1 MGGNRKLN
9 YNRPPEHRTAT
20 NSEQGLPHY
29 VRPTSTC
36 RKVTKKEIIRRLS
49 VVASSCRDVEQ
60 QNQVTLAVNRSLTKK
75 VAKSKEVSEGLR
87 MCLNQC
93 RRQVRSTKHDL
104 VKALQDNVATKNDA
118 LSQEQEHQSL
128 IAAMEKDAQA
138 TLEQVKRGHSLSM
151 AKIISKSESK
161 LAATEMKHKRA
172 ESITEMKHKRVVNNI
187 EIEHKREVNIIT
199 KRDRVTI
206 NAKENLHALELEIKS
221 NEINVSPPFHIV
233 AFLPS
238 FTHTTFLQELI
249 KKHDTQKCRDK
260 KLHRKQQVAKDKKY
274 ARLLAAKEVK
284 HAKRQAANKALI
296 AKGIEMTRSI
306 AQASFTR
313 SVNANFDH
321 ATFIAAWAK
330 VLRNR
335 PDLAAH
341 QHVGVALIIE
351 SKYGSALPVFK
362 DPDQL
367 KIADLAALVAST
379 TDAAKN
385 GKVPV
390 AMLSGATTTV
400 FDLTTYS
407 MSSATPLLFPNQV
420 TSVTIGYESATT
432 KIVSLTID
440 LNFCD
445 FYDGALLLD
454 ALVASL

>member
-1 MGGNRKLN
+1 MSFKYPVVMPKMSMTMETGELINFHVAVGDHVKSGDVLFEVMTDKIDMEVEAPADGVIEALVAN
-9 YNRPPEHRTAT
+9 P
-20 NSEQGLPHY
+20 GD
-29 VRPTSTC
+29 V
-36 RKVTKKEIIRRLS
+36 VEIGKPVLIMLTETEVMAFDFGTDGEPVAAVE
-49 VVASSCRDVEQ
+49 VVAAPAPV
-60 QNQVTLAVNRSLTKK
+60 
-75 VAKSKEVSEGLR
+75 VAAAPVVVAPII
-87 MCLNQC
+87 LNE
-93 RRQVRSTKHDL
+93 T
-104 VKALQDNVATKNDA
+104 VKAVPKARVEAANRGIDLRTVRATGPDRTI
-118 LSQEQEHQSL
+118 S
-128 IAAMEKDAQA
+128 MEDVNGAQLDPA
-138 TLEQVKRGHSLSM
+138 V
-151 AKIISKSESK
+151 
-161 LAATEMKHKRA
+161 
-172 ESITEMKHKRVVNNI
+172 
-187 EIEHKREVNIIT
+187 
-199 KRDRVTI
+199 
-206 NAKENLHALELEIKS
+206 
-221 NEINVSPPFHIV
+221 
-233 AFLPS
+233 
-238 FTHTTFLQELI
+238 
-249 KKHDTQKCRDK
+249 
-260 KLHRKQQVAKDKKY
+260 
-274 ARLLAAKEVK
+274 
-284 HAKRQAANKALI
+284 AKRQAANKALI

-335 PDLAAH
+335 PDLATQ

-362 DPDQL
+362 DPDQV

>member
-1 MGGNRKLN
+1 MSFKYPVVMPKMSMTMETGELINFHVAVGDQVKSGDVLFEVMTDKIDMEVEAPADGVIESLVANPGDVVEIGKPVLIMLTETEVMAFDFGAEDEPVAAVEVIAAPAPAITTPVAPAAPVILN
-9 YNRPPEHRTAT
+9 ET
-20 NSEQGLPHY
+20 
-29 VRPTSTC
+29 
-36 RKVTKKEIIRRLS
+36 
-49 VVASSCRDVEQ
+49 
-60 QNQVTLAVNRSLTKK
+60 
-75 VAKSKEVSEGLR
+75 
-87 MCLNQC
+87 
-93 RRQVRSTKHDL
+93 
-104 VKALQDNVATKNDA
+104 VKAVPKARVEAANRGIDLRTVRATGPDRTITMADVNG
-118 LSQEQEHQSL
+118 
-128 IAAMEKDAQA
+128 AQLDPA
-138 TLEQVKRGHSLSM
+138 
-151 AKIISKSESK
+151 I
-161 LAATEMKHKRA
+161 
-172 ESITEMKHKRVVNNI
+172 
-187 EIEHKREVNIIT
+187 
-199 KRDRVTI
+199 
-206 NAKENLHALELEIKS
+206 
-221 NEINVSPPFHIV
+221 
-233 AFLPS
+233 
-238 FTHTTFLQELI
+238 
-249 KKHDTQKCRDK
+249 
-260 KLHRKQQVAKDKKY
+260 
-274 ARLLAAKEVK
+274 
-284 HAKRQAANKALI
+284 AKRQAANKALI
-296 AKGIEMTRSI
+296 AKGIEMTRGI

-321 ATFIAAWAK
+321 ATFMAAWAK

-341 QHVGVALIIE
+341 EHIGVALIIE
-351 SKYGSALPVFK
+351 SKYGSALPVFR

-367 KIADLAALVAST
+367 TIAELAALVAST

>member
-1 MGGNRKLN
+1 MSFKYPVVMPKMSMTMETGELINFHVAVGDQVKSGDVLFEVMTDKIDMEVEAPADGVIEALVANPGDVVEIGKPVLIMLTETEVMAFDFGTDNEPVAAVEVVDAPAPVTAPIVPAAPIILN
-9 YNRPPEHRTAT
+9 E
-20 NSEQGLPHY
+20 S
-29 VRPTSTC
+29 
-36 RKVTKKEIIRRLS
+36 
-49 VVASSCRDVEQ
+49 
-60 QNQVTLAVNRSLTKK
+60 
-75 VAKSKEVSEGLR
+75 
-87 MCLNQC
+87 
-93 RRQVRSTKHDL
+93 
-104 VKALQDNVATKNDA
+104 VKAVPKARVEAANRGIDLRTVRATGPDRT
-118 LSQEQEHQSL
+118 
-128 IAAMEKDAQA
+128 ITMKDVNGAQLDPA
-138 TLEQVKRGHSLSM
+138 
-151 AKIISKSESK
+151 I
-161 LAATEMKHKRA
+161 
-172 ESITEMKHKRVVNNI
+172 
-187 EIEHKREVNIIT
+187 
-199 KRDRVTI
+199 
-206 NAKENLHALELEIKS
+206 
-221 NEINVSPPFHIV
+221 
-233 AFLPS
+233 
-238 FTHTTFLQELI
+238 
-249 KKHDTQKCRDK
+249 
-260 KLHRKQQVAKDKKY
+260 
-274 ARLLAAKEVK
+274 
-284 HAKRQAANKALI
+284 AKRQAANKALI
-296 AKGIEMTRSI
+296 AKGIEMTRGI

-335 PDLAAH
+335 PDLAVH

-351 SKYGSALPVFK
+351 SKYGSALPVFR

-367 KIADLAALVAST
+367 KLADLAALVAST
-379 TDAAKN
+379 TQAAKN

>member
-1 MGGNRKLN
+1 MSFKYPVVMPKMSMTMETGELINFHVAVGDQVKSGDVLFEVMTDKIDMEVEAPADGVIEALVANPGDVVEIGKPVLIMLTETEVMAFDFGTDN
-9 YNRPPEHRTAT
+9 EPVTAV
-20 NSEQGLPHY
+20 E
-29 VRPTSTC
+29 
-36 RKVTKKEIIRRLS
+36 
-49 VVASSCRDVEQ
+49 VVA
-60 QNQVTLAVNRSLTKK
+60 APAP
-75 VAKSKEVSEGLR
+75 VAAPIVPAAPII
-87 MCLNQC
+87 LNE
-93 RRQVRSTKHDL
+93 S
-104 VKALQDNVATKNDA
+104 VKAVPKARVEAANRGIDLRTVRATGPDRT
-118 LSQEQEHQSL
+118 
-128 IAAMEKDAQA
+128 ITMEDVNGAQLDPA
-138 TLEQVKRGHSLSM
+138 
-151 AKIISKSESK
+151 I
-161 LAATEMKHKRA
+161 
-172 ESITEMKHKRVVNNI
+172 
-187 EIEHKREVNIIT
+187 
-199 KRDRVTI
+199 
-206 NAKENLHALELEIKS
+206 
-221 NEINVSPPFHIV
+221 
-233 AFLPS
+233 
-238 FTHTTFLQELI
+238 
-249 KKHDTQKCRDK
+249 
-260 KLHRKQQVAKDKKY
+260 
-274 ARLLAAKEVK
+274 
-284 HAKRQAANKALI
+284 AKRQAANKALI
-296 AKGIEMTRSI
+296 AKGIEMTRGI

-321 ATFIAAWAK
+321 ATFIAVWAK

-351 SKYGSALPVFK
+351 SKYGSALPVFR

-367 KIADLAALVAST
+367 KLADLAALVAST
-379 TDAAKN
+379 TQAAKN

>member
-1 MGGNRKLN
+1 MSFKYPVVMPKMSMTMETGELIIFHVAVGDHVKSGDVLFEVMTDKIDMEVEAPADGVIEALVAN
-9 YNRPPEHRTAT
+9 P
-20 NSEQGLPHY
+20 GD
-29 VRPTSTC
+29 V
-36 RKVTKKEIIRRLS
+36 VEIGKPVLIMLTETEVMAFDFGTDNEPVAAVE
-49 VVASSCRDVEQ
+49 VVA
-60 QNQVTLAVNRSLTKK
+60 AP
-75 VAKSKEVSEGLR
+75 VAPVVAQAPVVAAPVI
-87 MCLNQC
+87 LNE
-93 RRQVRSTKHDL
+93 T
-104 VKALQDNVATKNDA
+104 VKAVPKARVEAANRGIDLRTVRATGPDRT
-118 LSQEQEHQSL
+118 
-128 IAAMEKDAQA
+128 ITMEDVNGAQLDPA
-138 TLEQVKRGHSLSM
+138 V
-151 AKIISKSESK
+151 
-161 LAATEMKHKRA
+161 
-172 ESITEMKHKRVVNNI
+172 
-187 EIEHKREVNIIT
+187 
-199 KRDRVTI
+199 
-206 NAKENLHALELEIKS
+206 
-221 NEINVSPPFHIV
+221 
-233 AFLPS
+233 
-238 FTHTTFLQELI
+238 
-249 KKHDTQKCRDK
+249 
-260 KLHRKQQVAKDKKY
+260 
-274 ARLLAAKEVK
+274 
-284 HAKRQAANKALI
+284 AKRQAANKALI

-335 PDLAAH
+335 PDLATQ

-362 DPDQL
+362 DPDQV
-367 KIADLAALVAST
+367 KIADLTALVSST
-379 TDAAKN
+379 TDAGKN